1 MEALKKTSMA
11 CYRHGFGKR
20 GFPLPSIM
28 MAEPTKKRDVFE
40 PHTGCRKTAFFNSL
54 LIENNFRLTTE
65 ELKER
70 MVKKQNR
77 KGLFLVGALLLA
89 LPLAAGASELTD
101 KCDKCHG
108 KNGNS
113 SDEKVPSIA
122 GFSAA
127 TIEDILKQYKEGER
141 PADKY
146 KPKDGEE
153 TDMQAIAK
161 KLSDAQIK
169 EVAEFYAKQR
179 FVPHK
184 QPFDAKLAEKGAK
197 VHKKKC
203 EKCHSDGGSNPE
215 DDAAILAGQWRA
227 YLERQFDLISK
238 REREVPKKMWK
249 KFKKLKDKKKK
260 ALIEYY
266 VSQQ

>member
-1 MEALKKTSMA
+1 
-11 CYRHGFGKR
+11 
-20 GFPLPSIM
+20 
-28 MAEPTKKRDVFE
+28 
-40 PHTGCRKTAFFNSL
+40 
-54 LIENNFRLTTE
+54 
-65 ELKER
+65 
-70 MVKKQNR
+70 MVKKHNH
-77 KGLFLVGALLLA
+77 KGLLLGGILLLA
-89 LPLAAGASELTD
+89 MPLAAGASELTD

-108 KNGNS
+108 ENGNS
-113 SDEKVPSIA
+113 TDEKVPTIA

-141 PADKY
+141 PAEKY
-146 KPKDGEE
+146 KPKNGEE

-161 KLSDAQIK
+161 KLSDDQIK
-169 EVAEFYAKQR
+169 EVAEFYSKQT
-179 FVPHK
+179 FIPHK

-197 VHKKKC
+197 IHKHKC

-227 YLERQFDLISK
+227 YLERQFELISSHK
-238 REREVPKKMWK
+238 REVPKKMWK

-260 ALIEYY
+260 ALIEFY